1 MTSTKTKDNR
11 TDVKKGYSTQ
21 FLAGM
26 AFLVIIGTINSSYI
40 LQIIPHTKKYK
51 PYDDFTI
58 KDFSSFWVT
67 AVGSAVLMALQ
78 HLYETFTKDFWLRI
92 ARKPHDPVLRAK
104 YGKKALRSSF

>member
-1 MTSTKTKDNR
+1 MTSTKDNC

-26 AFLVIIGTINSSYI
+26 TFLVIIGAVNSSYI
-40 LQIIPHTKKYK
+40 LQIIPYTKKYK

-67 AVGSAVLMALQ
+67 AVGSAVLMA
-78 HLYETFTKDFWLRI
+78 F
-92 ARKPHDPVLRAK
+92 
-104 YGKKALRSSF
+104 